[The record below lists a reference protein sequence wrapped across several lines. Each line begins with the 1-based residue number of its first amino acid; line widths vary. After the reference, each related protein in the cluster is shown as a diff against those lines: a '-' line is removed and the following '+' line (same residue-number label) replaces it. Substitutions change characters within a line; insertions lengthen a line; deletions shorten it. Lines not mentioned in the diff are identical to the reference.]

1 MLDVRRMQVL
11 RAVVTSGSITA
22 AATNLG
28 YTPSAISQQISVLE
42 REAGLP
48 LLEKVGRGVQPT
60 AAGKLLTDHAG
71 VIADNL
77 ADAERELADLR
88 EGRTGRLRVRYFYT
102 AGAALVPH
110 AVAEFRKLHPDVQLD
125 LANVEPLDPIH
136 EAEGGRSDVSI
147 VVVADGKTPPL
158 RGIQLVHLLDDPYS
172 AVLPDGHPLA
182 DKDVLNLSDLAG
194 EPWVDNEYYA
204 ASSWTCRQIL
214 LDACASAGF
223 SPRFSVQCNDYQTAQ
238 GFVAAGLGIS
248 MIPRLGLGTVVP
260 GIVIRPVRHP
270 EPVRRIYAAVA
281 DYTAGQPATAALLR
295 CLRTAAEG
303 VA

>member
-48 LLEKVGRGVQPT
+48 LLEKAGRGVQPT
-60 AAGKLLTDHAG
+60 AAGKLLTGHAAT
-71 VIADNL
+71 IADNL
-77 ADAERELADLR
+77 AEAERALADLR
-88 EGRTGRLRVRYFYT
+88 EGRTGTLRVRYFST
-102 AGAALVPH
+102 AGAALVPQ
-110 AVAEFRKLHPDVQLD
+110 AVADFRKEHPSVRLD

-136 EAEGGRSDVSI
+136 EAAAGRADVSI
-147 VVVADGKTPPL
+147 VVIADGKEPPL
-158 RGIQLVHLLDDPYS
+158 HGIQLVHLLDDPYS

-182 DKDVLNLSDLAG
+182 DKRVLDLSDLAG
-194 EPWVDNEYYA
+194 EPWVDNEHYA

-223 SPRFSVQCNDYQTAQ
+223 SPSFSLQCNDYTTAQ

-248 MIPRLGLGTVVP
+248 MIPRLGLGTLTP
-260 GIVIRPVRHP
+260 GIVVRPVCKP
-270 EPVRRIYAAVA
+270 EPIRHIYAAVPEF
-281 DYTAGQPATAALLR
+281 TAATPATATLIR
-295 CLRTAAEG
+295 CLRAAAG
-303 VA
+303 QRT